1 MLKKIVIAGIVIM
14 AFVAT
19 SYAQVAIGF
28 KVPFRMARCSY
39 SNTYDDSDSEM
50 WFGGLGTFEYGFN
63 SVFAL
68 EASGGYLMSLGGE
81 YESDGETT
89 FEYKNNV
96 IPIALHMKFYF
107 PMAEGS
113 AFHPYLAGGP
123 TFSFNMITES
133 AKVNDDYEKIG
144 SINDIYFGGP
154 DFMIGFDYDIATS
167 IKLGGALNFAFSST
181 SYSPE
186 DGDGDWSTSELNFGA
201 AFTFKYCF
209 PK

>member
-19 SYAQVAIGF
+19 SYAQMAIGF
-28 KVPFRMARCSY
+28 KVPFRMARGSY
-39 SNTYDDSDSEM
+39 SNTYDVTDSEM

-63 SVFAL
+63 PVFAL

-81 YESDGETT
+81 FEYDGETMY
-89 FEYKNNV
+89 EYKNNV

-123 TFSFNMITES
+123 TFSFIMITENE
-133 AKVNDDYEKIG
+133 KLNDDYEKTG
-144 SINDIYFGGP
+144 STNVISFGAP
-154 DFMIGFDYDIATS
+154 DFMIGFDYDMS
-167 IKLGGALNFAFSST
+167 SVMKVGGALNFAFSST

-186 DGDGDWSTSELNFGA
+186 VGDDESTSELNFGA

>member
-28 KVPFRMARCSY
+28 KVPFRMQRFSY
-39 SNTYDDSDSEM
+39 SNSYDGSDSEM

-68 EASGGYLMSLGGE
+68 EAAGGYLMSLGGE
-81 YESDGETT
+81 SEYDGEMTS
-89 FEYKNNV
+89 EYKNNV
-96 IPIALHMKFYF
+96 IPIALYMKFYF

-123 TFSFNMITES
+123 TFSFTMTTHS
-133 AKVNDDYEKIG
+133 YKVNDDYEKTG
-144 SINDIYFGGP
+144 STNEICFGAP
-154 DFMIGFDYDIATS
+154 DFMIGFDYDIAAS
-167 IKLGGALNFAFSST
+167 IKLGGALNFAFQNL

-186 DGDGDWSTSELNFGA
+186 DGDGDWSTSALNFGA